1 MGTGFEI
8 ERSSDVREFIHWVDA
23 SNRIIWVNEAW
34 QDFARESQVEYL
46 VNMMARKPL
55 LWSFI
60 SGLETRYLF
69 EAMLAKV
76 RQGKGSL
83 SLPFRCDAPDR
94 RRFMEMKM
102 QLVENGVVV
111 FSNRILRLEFREPVQ
126 LLGDEVARDERFLCS
141 CSWCKKIE
149 LSGSNWVEVEDA
161 VRVLELFAEK
171 TLPKISHGICPRC
184 TDELETMIE

>member
-8 ERSSDVREFIHWVDA
+8 ERCSDVREFIHWVDA

-34 QDFARESQVEYL
+34 QDFARENQAGHL
-46 VNMMARKPL
+46 VSMMAGKPL

-76 RQGKGSL
+76 RQGKGPL
-83 SLPFRCDAPDR
+83 ALPFRCDAPDR
-94 RRFMEMKM
+94 RRFMEMRM

-111 FSNRILRLEFREPVQ
+111 FSNRILRLEFREPVS
-126 LLGDEVARDERFLCS
+126 LLSDEAARDERFLCS
-141 CSWCKKIE
+141 CSWCKKVE
-149 LSGSNWVEVEDA
+149 LSGGKWAEVEDA
-161 VRVLELFAEK
+161 VRVLNLFTEK
-171 TLPKISHGICPRC
+171 KLPKISHGICPRC
-184 TDELETMIE
+184 TDELETIIE

>member
-1 MGTGFEI
+1 MGTGLDI
-8 ERSSDVREFIHWVDA
+8 ERRKDGREFIHWVDA

-34 QDFARESQVEYL
+34 QDFAQENQAGYL
-46 VNMMARKPL
+46 VKMVAGKPL
-55 LWSFI
+55 LWSFVN
-60 SGLETRYLF
+60 GLETRYLY

-76 RQGKGSL
+76 RQGKGPL

-94 RRFMEMKM
+94 RRFMEMNM

-111 FSNRILRLEFREPVQ
+111 FSSRVLRQEFRESVR
-126 LLGDEVARDERFLCS
+126 LLSDEVARDERFLYS
-141 CSWCKKIE
+141 CSWCKQIE
-149 LSGSNWVEVEDA
+149 LSDGKWVEVEEA
-161 VRVLELFAEK
+161 VRLLALFTEE

>member
-8 ERSSDVREFIHWVDA
+8 EQSSDGREFIHWVDA

-34 QDFARESQVEYL
+34 QDFARENQVGYL
-46 VNMMARKPL
+46 VNMMAGKPL

-60 SGLETRYLF
+60 SGLGMRYLF

-76 RQGKGSL
+76 RQDKGPL

-111 FSNRILRLEFREPVQ
+111 FSNRILRLEFREPVS
-126 LLGDEVARDERFLCS
+126 LLSDEVARDERFLCS

-149 LSGSNWVEVEDA
+149 LSGSNWLEVEDA
-161 VRVLELFAEK
+161 VRVLNLFTEK
-171 TLPKISHGICPRC
+171 TLPKITHGICPRC
-184 TDELETMIE
+184 TDELEKMIK

>member
-1 MGTGFEI
+1 MGTGIDI
-8 ERSSDVREFIHWVDA
+8 ERRKDGREFIHWVDA

-34 QDFARESQVEYL
+34 QEFAQENQAGDL
-46 VNMMARKPL
+46 VRIVTGKPL

-76 RQGKGSL
+76 REGKGPFA
-83 SLPFRCDAPDR
+83 LPFRCDAPDR
-94 RRFMEMKM
+94 RRFMEMNM

-111 FSNRILRLEFREPVQ
+111 FSSRVLRQEFRESVR
-126 LLGDEVARDERFLCS
+126 LLSDEVARDERFLCS
-141 CSWCKKIE
+141 CSWCKQIE
-149 LSGSNWVEVEDA
+149 LSDGKWVEVEEA
-161 VRVLELFAEK
+161 VRLLALFTEE